1 MAMENEVRI
10 NIPTDYIYS
19 TARDVML
26 ESINDTCDVQE
37 MLHRSVPTMDVK
49 SCKKLHSKEI
59 ISRPDVNNNYLA
71 PRNTFQTVAS
81 QMQDDP
87 NNYLLLVVPT
97 TTEGNQRDQKGL
109 THTMSREE
117 SAFQSRYLIPSSSHK
132 YLPKTESDGT
142 NRNNRNRCRKHG
154 ATSRFLTMKR
164 SKKSLQNDYTNGTN
178 GRRATDDNDDSPRS
192 IKAWDAEESHISCLS
207 RQDKDNVYCDS
218 YGASHKNKSVFKSSN
233 SDSLLSA
240 DLSINKAVSLGK
252 NGIRNDTQKTDYN
265 KTREGIADW
274 STIAHNPMRHV
285 GNMEYNSYLNECV
298 PHYVSNNLNEMVSKR
313 SMREKMLPTEIRVKR
328 RRAANARERKRVNK
342 ITDAFERLREHV
354 PNLIKDRKLSKF
366 ETLQMAMAYIDA
378 LDKGLRLKGSEL
390 EKETHTASSAAARA
404 RVIVAQS
411 SAKWRLQRWL
421 ENKLGISNTDMNLDM

>member
-1 MAMENEVRI
+1 MENELRI
-10 NIPTDYIYS
+10 NISTDYVYS
-19 TARDVML
+19 TSRDVML
-26 ESINDTCDVQE
+26 ESIDDTCDVQE
-37 MLHRSVPTMDVK
+37 RLYHSVPTMDAK
-49 SCKKLHSKEI
+49 SCKNLPWKEI
-59 ISRPDVNNNYLA
+59 ISRPDANNNFLA
-71 PRNTFQTVAS
+71 PGNTFQKVAS

-87 NNYLLLVVPT
+87 NNHLLLVVPT
-97 TTEGNQRDQKGL
+97 TTEGNQRNQKEL
-109 THTMSREE
+109 THIPSREE
-117 SAFQSRYLIPSSSHK
+117 GGFQSRYLIPSSSHK
-132 YLPKTESDGT
+132 YLPKTESDGS
-142 NRNNRNRCRKHG
+142 NKNSRNRCRKYG
-154 ATSRFLTMKR
+154 ATSRYLSMKR
-164 SKKSLQNDYTNGTN
+164 SKKGFQNDYTNSTN
-178 GRRATDDNDDSPRS
+178 EHRTRDDIDDSPRS
-192 IKAWDAEESHISCLS
+192 IKAWDAVESHISCLS
-207 RQDKDNVYCDS
+207 RQDKDIVNCES
-218 YGASHKNKSVFKSSN
+218 FGASYKGKSVFKSSN
-233 SDSLLSA
+233 SGSLLST
-240 DLSINKAVSLGK
+240 DLSMNKAVSCK
-252 NGIRNDTQKTDYN
+252 NGIRNDTKKTDHN

-274 STIAHNPMRHV
+274 STIAHNPMIHV
-285 GNMEYNSYLNECV
+285 GNMEYNSYLNESL
-298 PHYVSNNLNEMVSKR
+298 PHYASNNLSEMVSKR

>member
-1 MAMENEVRI
+1 MENELRM
-10 NIPTDYIYS
+10 NISTDYINS
-19 TARDVML
+19 TSRDVML
-26 ESINDTCDVQE
+26 ESIDDTCDVQE
-37 MLHRSVPTMDVK
+37 MLHHSLPTMDVK
-49 SCKKLHSKEI
+49 SCKNLPSKEI
-59 ISRPDVNNNYLA
+59 ISRPDVNDNYLG
-71 PRNTFQTVAS
+71 PRNTFQTAAS
-81 QMQDDP
+81 QIQDDP
-87 NNYLLLVVPT
+87 NDYLLFVVPT
-97 TTEGNQRDQKGL
+97 TTEGNRRNQKEL
-109 THTMSREE
+109 THIVTREE

-132 YLPKTESDGT
+132 YLPKTESDLS
-142 NRNNRNRCRKHG
+142 NKNSRNRCRKHG
-154 ATSRFLTMKR
+154 ATSRYSSMKR
-164 SKKSLQNDYTNGTN
+164 SKKSFQNDYTNGTN
-178 GRRATDDNDDSPRS
+178 GRRTRDDSDDSPRS

-218 YGASHKNKSVFKSSN
+218 YGASHKNKIIFKLSN
-233 SDSLLSA
+233 SDSLLST
-240 DLSINKAVSLGK
+240 DLSMNKAVSLDK
-252 NGIRNDTQKTDYN
+252 NGIRNDTHKTDYN
-265 KTREGIADW
+265 KTRDGIADW
-274 STIAHNPMRHV
+274 STIAHNPMGHV

-298 PHYVSNNLNEMVSKR
+298 PHYASNNLNEMVSKR